1 METNHYMTPEC
12 SLIEVTVGSSF
23 LQSSTSNF
31 IDPYQEDAEND
42 WIL

>member
-1 METNHYMTPEC
+1 METNHYMTPEF
-12 SLIEVTVGSSF
+12 SLIEFTVSSSF
-23 LQSSTSNF
+23 LTSNF

>member
-1 METNHYMTPEC
+1 MKTNHYMTPEC
-12 SLIEVTVGSSF
+12 SLIEFTVNSSI
-23 LQSSTSNF
+23 LQGSTSNF